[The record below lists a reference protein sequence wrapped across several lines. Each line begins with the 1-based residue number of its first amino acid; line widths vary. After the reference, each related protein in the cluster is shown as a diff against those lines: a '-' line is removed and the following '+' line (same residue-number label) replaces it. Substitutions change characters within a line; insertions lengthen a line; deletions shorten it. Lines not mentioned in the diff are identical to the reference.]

1 MDLLFAI
8 EKVTAVLRSVLLAGG
23 VVMGVVAVTDWAVRT
38 RRINPFNGV
47 ARFIRSNVDPRLAG
61 VERQVVRT
69 GGNPSATPWWAL
81 AAYAIA
87 AALVLAAL
95 GMVVDLLREV
105 AIATSYGAS
114 GILFLLIRWSFAFLR
129 IALLVRVFSFW
140 FPGLAMR
147 PWLRWSFGST
157 EWMLRPL
164 RNVVPTL
171 GMIDITPIIA
181 YFGLGIAQWLISTLI
196 PGVG

>member
-8 EKVTAVLRSVLLAGG
+8 DKVTAVLRAVLLAGG
-23 VVMGVVAVTDWAVRT
+23 AVVGVVAVTGWAVRT
-38 RRINPFNGV
+38 RRINPFSGV
-47 ARFIRSNVDPRLAG
+47 ARFIRSNVDPRLGG
-61 VERQVVRT
+61 VERQVVRV
-69 GGNPSATPWWAL
+69 GGHPSATPWWAL
-81 AAYAIA
+81 VAYAVA
-87 AALVLAAL
+87 AALMLAAL

-114 GILFLLIRWSFAFLR
+114 GILFLLIRWTFAFLR
-129 IALLVRVFSFW
+129 IALLVRVFSSW

-147 PWLRWSFGST
+147 PWVRWSFSAT

-181 YFGLGIAQWLISTLI
+181 YFGLGILQWLIGTLI